1 MDKKEN
7 TNVEGTF
14 NNTIP
19 KFKKKPNKQQI
30 R

>member
-19 KFKKKPNKQQI
+19 KLKKQTNKQQI
-30 R
+30 